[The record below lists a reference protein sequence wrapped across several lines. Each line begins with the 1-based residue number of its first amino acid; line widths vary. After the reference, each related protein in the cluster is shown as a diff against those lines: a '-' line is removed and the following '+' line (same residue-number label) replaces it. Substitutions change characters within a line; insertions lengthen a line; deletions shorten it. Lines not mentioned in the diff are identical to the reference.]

1 MKRKSVRALLIEDD
15 LFIAQL
21 IRKMLDKVRDISFDL
36 VHAESLSSGLEHLKD
51 GQFVIIL
58 LDLGLP
64 DSSGIKTLNKVYA
77 QALGLPIIVFTGQD
91 DEALGINAVN
101 AGAEDYLIKGQTD
114 SKSLVRAIRYA
125 VGRHQVKEAL
135 KDTTANLRRT
145 VEKLKKANAKIINQQ
160 KSVIEEERLKVL
172 LQLSGATAHELNQ
185 PLAALMENV
194 ELMRL
199 AKKIPDK
206 LQKYMQGIEDAGQK
220 IFEIIKRIQTI
231 PQDNIDSDDSNNSTE
246 GLDKKISIISVE
258 ESESDFKKISNCL
271 KTFTQLDLTR
281 VNNIKEALALLN
293 DSPVDLILSEYFLPD
308 GNGIDILRSLND
320 SKLEIPV
327 VIITGQGNET
337 VAAEVIDEGAYD
349 YLPKNKIS
357 KKSLFRSITNT
368 VEKFGLEKEIKIS
381 QGKLAEMSSLEKD
394 MKQAQIQLAEMS
406 TRDELT
412 GLYNRRYFIEFLD
425 RELARAK
432 RYKRNLGF
440 CMIDLDKFKY
450 INDTYG
456 HLAGDMVLSD
466 IGRMFDEHFRQGDL
480 ICRYGGE
487 EFAVILPDTSLKSAV
502 AVCERLRKKI
512 LSHKFKYNSSDFS
525 ISISIGVALYNNL
538 VHKSSNELVSTADQ
552 ALYQAKKEGRNS
564 VRYYPDDH

>member
-1 MKRKSVRALLIEDD
+1 MKKKSVRALLIEDD
-15 LFIAQL
+15 PLIAQL

-36 VHAESLSSGLEHLKD
+36 VHAESLSAGLEYLKD

-64 DSSGIKTLNKVYA
+64 DSSGIKTLNKVYD
-77 QALGLPIIVFTGQD
+77 QALDIPIIVFTGQD
-91 DEALGINAVN
+91 DEALGVNAVN

-114 SKSLVRAIRYA
+114 SKSLVRALRYA

-145 VEKLKKANAKIINQQ
+145 VEKLKKANEKILNQQ

-185 PLAALMENV
+185 PLTALMENV

-206 LQKYMQGIEDAGQK
+206 LQKYMQGIEEAGQK

-231 PQDNIDSDDSNNSTE
+231 PQDNIDSDDSNNSID

-258 ESESDFKKISNCL
+258 ASESDFKKISNCL
-271 KTFTQLDLTR
+271 KNFTQLDLTR
-281 VNNIKEALALLN
+281 VKSIKEALALLN

-337 VAAEVIDEGAYD
+337 VASEVIDEGAYD

-381 QGKLAEMSSLEKD
+381 QGKLAEMSSLEKE

-412 GLYNRRYFIEFLD
+412 GLYNRRYFIESLE

-456 HLAGDMVLSD
+456 HLAGDMTLSN
-466 IGRMFDEHFRQGDL
+466 IGRMFDDHFRQGDL

-487 EFAVILPDTSLKSAV
+487 EFAVILPDTSLKSAM
-502 AVCERLRKKI
+502 AVCERLRKKV

-525 ISISIGVALYNNL
+525 ISISIGVAMYNNL
-538 VHKSSNELVSTADQ
+538 VHKSSNELVSAADQ
-552 ALYQAKKEGRNS
+552 ALYRAKKEGRNS
-564 VRYYPDDH
+564 VRYFSDTH

>member
-1 MKRKSVRALLIEDD
+1 MKIKLVRALLIEDD
-15 LFIAQL
+15 PSIAQL
-21 IRKMLDKVRDISFDL
+21 IRQMLDKVSDISFDL
-36 VHAESLSSGLEHLKD
+36 VHAQNLSSGLERLKD
-51 GQFVIIL
+51 GHFVIIL

-77 QALGLPIIVFTGQD
+77 KASDIPIIVFTGQD

-101 AGAEDYLIKGQTD
+101 AGAEDYLIKGQTN
-114 SKSLVRAIRYA
+114 SKSLVRALRYA

-135 KDTTANLRRT
+135 KNTTANLKRT
-145 VEKLKKANAKIINQQ
+145 VEKLKKANKKIINQQ

-185 PLAALMENV
+185 PLTALMENV

-199 AKKIPDK
+199 TKKNPDQF
-206 LQKYMQGIEDAGQK
+206 QKYMRGIEDAGQR

-231 PQDNIDSDDSNNSTE
+231 PQDNIESNDSSNSTE
-246 GLDKKISIISVE
+246 GLDKKISIMSVE
-258 ESESDFKKISNCL
+258 DSDADFKKISNCL
-271 KTFTQLDLTR
+271 KTFLQLDLTR
-281 VNNIKEALALLN
+281 AKNIKEAMTLLT
-293 DSPVDLILSEYFLPD
+293 DSPVDLILSEYFLSD
-308 GNGIDILRSLND
+308 GSGLDILKSLSD

-327 VIITGQGNET
+327 VIITEQGNET
-337 VAAEVIDEGAYD
+337 IASEVIDEGAYD

-357 KKSLFRSITNT
+357 KKSLFRSVTNT
-368 VEKFGLEKEIKIS
+368 VEKFSLEKEIKLA
-381 QGKLAEMSSLEKD
+381 QGKLAEMSSLEKE

-412 GLYNRRYFIEFLD
+412 GLYNRRYFIESLE

-456 HLAGDMVLSD
+456 HLAGDMTLSK
-466 IGRMFDEHFRQGDL
+466 IGRMFDEHFRHGDL

-502 AVCERLRKKI
+502 AVCERLRIKV
-512 LSHKFKYNSSDFS
+512 LNHRFKYNSSDFS
-525 ISISIGVALYNNL
+525 ISISIGIALYNNL
-538 VHKSSNELVSTADQ
+538 LHRSSDELVSAADQ
-552 ALYQAKKEGRNS
+552 ALYRAKKEGRNC
-564 VRYYPDDH
+564 VRYYPDNQ